1 MKIYFSPSFIQE
13 PVSLTT
19 VEEKGQEYVLFR
31 MVAGEYLTL
40 ENPNTLLLVPND
52 NSVFTRQIKEIVEK
66 DETYHCVF
74 VTSVE
79 NLKAKNLTFHGLL
92 IKDTRSYVGVLEVEP
107 FSLGIEGMPPITRL
121 EFLFSTKENPQP
133 GPSEPG
139 IKKLTESDLY
149 NNKLLTEGTGRNL
162 TLKVKKFCFNDPTTL
177 YFENSNGYA
186 FGSLSEKKNQDDPVR
201 NPIKTPLK
209 DNSDNPPP
217 KTSPINQK
225 QKNSGTLKAVL
236 IIGGIIA
243 GLIQNWPTNIAEIA
257 LQYFPPA
264 NNNE

>member
-52 NSVFTRQIKEIVEK
+52 NS
-66 DETYHCVF
+66 
-74 VTSVE
+74 
-79 NLKAKNLTFHGLL
+79 AKNLTFHGLL